1 VIGRRRASQQMVSPF
16 QSTEEYVCRRDAI
29 VLSLCGHTSAIAGLP
44 SVVFTLS
51 LVTDTECACEVTI
64 FRGFHCR
71 NEQIRGNK

>member
-1 VIGRRRASQQMVSPF
+1 MVSPF

-51 LVTDTECACEVTI
+51 LVTDTNV
-64 FRGFHCR
+64 RGR
-71 NEQIRGNK
+71 